1 MTQSEINKLHKSIAT
16 DFKIV
21 TRKTELWTIPYCY
34 SVLHD
39 IKKLMSF
46 MYIDTISIIMHDQAS
61 TPIKV
66 KKYKILYTPQDKDE
80 RPGNIDWE
88 DGEGESLSV
97 VIMHNES
104 YERLSPEERA
114 LFQRDNLKIPWG
126 PTYIDT
132 NFPGLTQTL
141 SKKYTH
147 STGGINRIDFN

>member
-66 KKYKILYTPQDKDE
+66 KKYKILYTLPRAQQ
-80 RPGNIDWE
+80 
-88 DGEGESLSV
+88 SV
-97 VIMHNES
+97 PDHMKIK
-104 YERLSPEERA
+104 
-114 LFQRDNLKIPWG
+114 FNL
-126 PTYIDT
+126 T
-132 NFPGLTQTL
+132 
-141 SKKYTH
+141 KK
-147 STGGINRIDFN
+147 